1 MKKRLFALILAL
13 AMVASLAACGTDS
26 SGGSGSTGTTPGTST
41 SSAAS
46 GSGSAPA
53 DAGAFKPSNK
63 TLNLIVPYA
72 AGGAVDLGARLM
84 AKYAADYT
92 DIDVVITNVAGGSG
106 TVGAAEMLKYAND
119 GTYMLAYNPSMANL
133 STPDKPLSYDCT
145 KDLAMVSMMV
155 QDQRL
160 ITMQKGETRFSSLPE
175 VIEYAK
181 SNKVTI
187 GCSGTGNVA
196 YFFPILLAR
205 AAGIED
211 NLTVVPFDG
220 SAEAK
225 TALLGGH
232 VDLASQSYSD
242 IAATPD
248 DYTVLCNAGS
258 ERFSK
263 LPDVPTV
270 MELGYDLEMYVSR
283 GFAMKAGTD
292 EQIVKY
298 WSDIIGQVCQN
309 EGFLAEAENLGLPI
323 RYMDY
328 QEFTQDNLTEMAT
341 FQQMMDDGLLG

>member
-1 MKKRLFALILAL
+1 MKKVLAL
-13 AMVASLAACGTDS
+13 VLAMLMVLSLAACGGNS
-26 SGGSGSTGTTPGTST
+26 EST
-41 SSAAS
+41 AAES
-46 GSGSAPA
+46 QQ
-53 DAGAFKPSNK
+53 AGEFKPGNK

-84 AKYAADYT
+84 AKYAKNYT
-92 DIDVVITNVAGGSG
+92 DIDIVITNVAGGSG
-106 TVGAAEMLKYAND
+106 TVGAAEMLKYNAD

-133 STPDKPLSYDCT
+133 STKDKPLTYDCT

-160 ITMQKGETRFSSLPE
+160 ITMRKDETRFSSLTE
-175 VIEYAK
+175 LIEYAK
-181 SNKVTI
+181 TNKVTI

-196 YFFPILLAR
+196 YYFPILLAR
-205 AAGIED
+205 AAGIEE

-220 SAEAK
+220 SSEAK

-248 DYTVLCNAGS
+248 DYTVLCTAGN

-270 MELGYDLEMYVSR
+270 KETGYDLEMYVSR

-298 WSDIIGQVCQN
+298 WSDIIGKVTSDPD
-309 EGFLAEAENLGLPI
+309 FLKDADGLGLPI

-328 QEFTQDNLTEMAT
+328 KEFTEDNLTEMAT
-341 FQQMMDDGLLG
+341 FQKMLDDGLIG

>member
-1 MKKRLFALILAL
+1 MKKALALILAL
-13 AMVASLAACGTDS
+13 IMLFAIVACSKTE
-26 SGGSGSTGTTPGTST
+26 TKTETKTTETS
-41 SSAAS
+41 AE
-46 GSGSAPA
+46 
-53 DAGAFKPSNK
+53 FKPSNK

-84 AKYAADYT
+84 AKYAKNYT
-92 DIDVVITNVAGGSG
+92 DIDIVITNVAGGSG
-106 TVGAAEMLKYAND
+106 TVGAAEMLKYNND

-133 STPDKPLSYDCT
+133 STKDKPLTYDCT

-160 ITMQKGETRFSSLPE
+160 ITMRKDETRFSSLLD

-181 SNKVTI
+181 TNKVTI

-196 YFFPILLAR
+196 YYFPILLAK
-205 AAGIED
+205 AAGVED
-211 NLTVVPFDG
+211 NLTVVAFDG
-220 SAEAK
+220 SSEAK

-248 DYTVLCNAGS
+248 QYTVLCNCGK

-270 MELGYDLEMYVSR
+270 KECGIDLEMYVSR

-292 EQIVKY
+292 EQIIKY
-298 WSDIIGQVCQN
+298 WSDIIGQVTSN
-309 EGFLAEAENLGLPI
+309 ADFLAEAEALGLPI
-323 RYMDY
+323 NYMDY
-328 QEFTQDNLTEMAT
+328 KAFTEDNLTEMAT
-341 FQQMMDDGLLG
+341 FQGMMDAGLIG

>member
-1 MKKRLFALILAL
+1 MKKVLAFILAVM
-13 AMVASLAACGTDS
+13 MVLSLTACGGS
-26 SGGSGSTGTTPGTST
+26 STGSTP
-41 SSAAS
+41 AAS
-46 GSGSAPA
+46 QSGE
-53 DAGAFKPSNK
+53 FKPSNK

-84 AKYAADYT
+84 AKYAKNYT
-92 DIDVVITNVAGGSG
+92 DIDIVITNVAGGSG
-106 TVGAAEMLKYAND
+106 TVGAAEMLKYKND

-133 STPDKPLSYDCT
+133 STKDKPLTYDCT
-145 KDLAMVSMMV
+145 KDLTMVSMMV

-160 ITMQKGETRFSSLPE
+160 ITMRKDETRFSSLAE

-181 SNKVTI
+181 TNKVTI

-196 YFFPILLAR
+196 YYFPILLAR
-205 AAGIED
+205 AAGIEE

-220 SAEAK
+220 SSEAK

-232 VDLASQSYSD
+232 VDLASQSFSD

-248 DYTVLCNAGS
+248 DYKVLCTAGND
-258 ERFSK
+258 RFSK

-270 MELGYDLEMYVSR
+270 KEVGYDLEMYVSR

-292 EQIVKY
+292 EQIIKY
-298 WSDIIGQVCQN
+298 WSDIIGKVTSD
-309 EGFLAEAENLGLPI
+309 EGFLKDADGLGLPI

-328 QEFTQDNLTEMAT
+328 KEFDTDNKTEMAT
-341 FQQMMDDGLLG
+341 FQKMMDDGLIG

>member
-1 MKKRLFALILAL
+1 MKKMLAFL
-13 AMVASLAACGTDS
+13 LAAMMVFSLVAC
-26 SGGSGSTGTTPGTST
+26 SGD
-41 SSAAS
+41 S
-46 GSGSAPA
+46 GSGSGSGTSTTPSTSTNTTSGSGAASA

-133 STPDKPLSYDCT
+133 STPDKPLTYDCT

-160 ITMQKGETRFSSLPE
+160 ITMQKGETRFSSLAE

-181 SNKVTI
+181 TNKVTI

-196 YFFPILLAR
+196 YYFPILLAR

-248 DYTVLCNAGS
+248 DYIVLCNAGA

-270 MELGYDLEMYVSR
+270 KEVGYDLEMYVSR

-292 EQIVKY
+292 EQIIKY

-323 RYMDY
+323 NYMDY